1 MREGG
6 GQHERHRQPEHGV
19 PRQRH
24 HVVPSQPRRE
34 HDTSGVRGVLFYPF
48 YPPTSAPLT
57 QICSWKV
64 ARGLAVR
71 AVMLSHWIRT
81 VFWLVVP
88 VVYAESGLIE

>member
-34 HDTSGVRGVLFYPF
+34 HDESGVRGVLFYPF
-48 YPPTSAPLT
+48 YPPTSAPLAVT
-57 QICSWKV
+57 LSSDLDLQLESSSRVGCTSITFIFAFKCS
-64 ARGLAVR
+64 
-71 AVMLSHWIRT
+71 
-81 VFWLVVP
+81 
-88 VVYAESGLIE
+88 